1 MADIHTLSTRDL
13 AAKIRDRKV
22 SPLEA
27 VDAALARI
35 DACAHLN
42 AFITVCG
49 ERARDEARQAE
60 ARLMR
65 GETLPPLFGV
75 PFSVKDLTLTEGV
88 RTTMGSRL
96 FADQVPTADALAVAR
111 LRKAGAILIGKT
123 TSPEFGHKPFTEA
136 PLFGRTLN
144 PYDATRTCGG
154 SSGGAAVAAAA
165 GMGQFALGTDGGGS
179 IRIPASCCG
188 IVGIKATL
196 GAIPNPQVPDLFA
209 ANSYI
214 GPMARDVADTAL
226 VLEVLL
232 GTDRRDPYGQLTL
245 GPARRSDSLQG
256 VRIGWLKRC
265 GNVLDPA
272 VEALCE
278 VAVEKA
284 ASRGAIIVPIE
295 LDFVSLEPA
304 FLVILESLLAARFGD
319 RLAKD
324 GDRFDPTL
332 VKTIEKGLRH
342 SGVDV
347 QRAAFARTACFQK
360 IEAVLNTVDLIASP
374 TLSAPPLPVGL
385 DPHGQF
391 EIDGKPAGTIRGAW
405 YPYTYPMN
413 LTGHPALSMPCG
425 MTGGL
430 PVGLQL
436 VGRWHEDRYLLDIA
450 AQLEAALGLSSSV
463 VG

>member
-1 MADIHTLSTRDL
+1 MADIHTLSTREL
-13 AAKIRDRKV
+13 VAAIRDRKL

-35 DACAHLN
+35 DACASLN
-42 AFITVCG
+42 AFVTVCG
-49 ERARDEARQAE
+49 DRAREQARQAE
-60 ARLMR
+60 AVLMR
-65 GETLPPLFGV
+65 GDALPPLFGV
-75 PFSVKDLTLTEGV
+75 PFSVKDLTPTEGV

-96 FADQVPTADALAVAR
+96 FEDQVPTADALAVAR
-111 LRKAGAILIGKT
+111 VRAAGAILIGKT

-179 IRIPASCCG
+179 IRIPAACCG
-188 IVGIKATL
+188 IVGIKPTL
-196 GAIPNPQVPDLFA
+196 GAVPNPQVPDLFA

-214 GPMARDVADTAL
+214 GPMARDVGDTRL
-226 VLEVLL
+226 VLEALL
-232 GTDRRDPYGQLTL
+232 GTDRRDPYGQLPL
-245 GPARRSDSLQG
+245 GPARRSDSLKG
-256 VRIGWLKRC
+256 LRIGWLKRC

-272 VEALCE
+272 VEALCQA
-278 VAVEKA
+278 AVDQAEA
-284 ASRGAIIVPIE
+284 LGATIVPVE

-324 GDRFDPTL
+324 GDRLDPTL

-391 EIDGKPAGTIRGAW
+391 EIAGQPAGTIRGAW

-436 VGRWHEDRYLLDIA
+436 VGRWHEDLYLLDVA
-450 AQLEAALGLSSSV
+450 EQLETALGLPAAV